1 MVKPVYPPDAKSRD
15 IFGIV
20 TVEAEIDK
28 TGRPTSV
35 RIVKGDPA
43 LASAVVEAIKKWRW
57 KPLKLNGVAV
67 EVETKIM
74 VNFEP
79 L

>member
-1 MVKPVYPPDAKSRD
+1 M
-15 IFGIV
+15 
-20 TVEAEIDK
+20 
-28 TGRPTSV
+28 